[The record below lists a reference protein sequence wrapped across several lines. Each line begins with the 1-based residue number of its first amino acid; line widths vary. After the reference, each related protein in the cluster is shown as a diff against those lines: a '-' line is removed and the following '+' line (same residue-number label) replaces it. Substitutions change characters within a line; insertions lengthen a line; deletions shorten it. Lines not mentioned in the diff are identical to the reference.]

1 MPRNVQPAAERDG
14 LVTSTK
20 LAEPTATV
28 NESSLRQLLRATD
41 DDLLSWLK
49 TTIDTLDQ
57 LDEVFKAIRHLADT
71 RDEFPGAMLS
81 RISSLA
87 GLGSYVA
94 ADICNGADCGRERF
108 EAVSASFQTT
118 IGGAA

>member
-20 LAEPTATV
+20 LAELPQTV
-28 NESSLRQLLRATD
+28 NELPLREFLRAID
-41 DDLLSWLK
+41 DDLLPWLK
-49 TTIDTLDQ
+49 TAIETLDQ
-57 LDEVFKAIRHLADT
+57 LDEVFKAIRHLANT
-71 RDEFPGAMLS
+71 RDESHGAVLA
-81 RISSLA
+81 RISNLA

-94 ADICNGADCGRERF
+94 ADICNGADCGRERY
-108 EAVSASFQTT
+108 EDAAASFQAE

>member
-20 LAEPTATV
+20 VAEATAVV
-28 NESSLRQLLRATD
+28 NASSLRQILRATE
-41 DDLLSWLK
+41 DDLLSWLR
-49 TTIDTLDQ
+49 ISIETLDQ
-57 LDEVFKAIRHLADT
+57 LEEVFKSIRDLTDN
-71 RDEFPGAMLS
+71 RNDPQVMLS
-81 RISSLA
+81 RIANLA
-87 GLGSYVA
+87 ALGSNVA

-108 EAVSASFQTT
+108 EASAASFQAE